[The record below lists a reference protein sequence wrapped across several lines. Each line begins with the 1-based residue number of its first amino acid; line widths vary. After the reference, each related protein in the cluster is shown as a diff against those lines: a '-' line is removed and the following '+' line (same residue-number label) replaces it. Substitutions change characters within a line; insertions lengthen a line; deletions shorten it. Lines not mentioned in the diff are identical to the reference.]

1 MRSYLQTFGILLIAS
16 LASVPATAADD
27 WSFVA
32 GTYAIEADDCKAAA
46 DHKPFSDELVEALSA
61 GCPLARGDHQ
71 PARGALQVQRRREGG
86 RRSGPSRPIA
96 RRWGKARLYDLKVT
110 AGSDGSLSVSN
121 EDVWGPD
128 PQVFKLCQK

>member
-27 WSFVA
+27 WSFVT
-32 GTYAIEADDCKAAA
+32 GTYAVEADDCQAAA
-46 DHKPFSDELVEALSA
+46 DHKPFSDELVEALSEDV
-61 GCPLARGDHQ
+61 LS
-71 PARGALQVQRRREGG
+71 REGITSPRG
-86 RRSGPSRPIA
+86 VHCKFKGA
-96 RRWGKARLYDLKVT
+96 EKVGGVWTVKADCEEMGEGAPYDLKVT

-121 EDVWGPD
+121 EDVWGPE

>member
-1 MRSYLQTFGILLIAS
+1 MRSYFQIFGVLLIMS
-16 LASVPATAADD
+16 LASVPVRAADD

-32 GTYAIEADDCKAAA
+32 GTYAIEAGDCKAAA
-46 DHKPFSDELVEALSA
+46 DHKPFSGELVEALSQDV
-61 GCPLARGDHQ
+61 LT
-71 PARGALQVQRRREGG
+71 REGITSPREVHCKLKG
-86 RRSGPSRPIA
+86 A
-96 RRWGKARLYDLKVT
+96 EKADGGWTVKSDCEEMGEGAPYDLKVT